1 MSSPLFAG
9 ASPPEFRQIRVFLS
23 STFRD
28 FMEERDLLVKQ
39 VFPSLRRLAQE
50 RGVEVV
56 DVDLRWGI
64 TEEESQQGKVIGICL
79 AEIDRCRPFFIGML
93 GERYGWTPQ
102 PGDYP
107 PELLEQEQLGWIRDH
122 QGGASVTE
130 LEILHGVLNDP
141 KMAGRAFFYFRDP
154 AWSQAQSEPGFV
166 CDTPEEEAKLAALKE
181 RIRTSGFPVAETL
194 PDPKAIADQIEAD
207 LLSLIEER
215 YPDLDQA
222 DALEKE
228 ARKHASYR
236 QSRLGVYLGQE
247 YVDQVEAFV
256 SSGQQKILITGESGS
271 GKSAL
276 IANWMHQHE
285 LEHPGDVVYTHH
297 LGCSNDASAIRPLL
311 GRMLDTASALLL
323 DHALISD
330 SIDVPE
336 DWWELTA
343 KVAETLQCL
352 GRWCRKTGNRWIWVL
367 DGLDRLAPEDQQAL
381 PWLPLL
387 IPQGVS
393 VVISAL
399 NCPARAIVQERQ
411 FQLLEIG
418 PLKREEQEQLIQRY
432 LQRYTKQLDGGL
444 RQLIAG
450 HPQAGS
456 PLFLRV
462 LLEELRQCG
471 RYETLAEQLT
481 GYLQAT
487 SVAELYGLVL
497 QQLEIDGN
505 GAACTAA
512 LTALWASRA
521 GLPEAELLAITQL
534 TPLQWAPIDLAL
546 QEALGRSGNR
556 LVFGHDFL
564 RQAVEMRYLRSEES
578 RRSAHCAIADWF
590 GAQKEWE
597 GRKAEELPWQLGQAQ
612 RFIELRGLLLDQEA
626 LPSLCSERSNRELLG
641 YWRAARQPD
650 DPEFDALIA
659 VDVEREIEAL
669 ADDPELLAWF
679 VDQLGDLLS
688 DAGLEG
694 DLLVRLRTL
703 SLDIEEE
710 LAQQDNEPYSLLWS
724 MRSLAALLRRRG
736 DFQQAEALYQRCQ
749 STAEHH
755 FGVLSQEAQVSID
768 DLAGLYRD
776 AASFSKAESLYRQVL
791 QQSHR
796 CFGYRHP
803 STLDTV
809 SNLARLYAD
818 LGDYSRAERLH
829 ASCLREGSL
838 LLGTD
843 HRSTLLSLGNLAS
856 VHHQR
861 GDFRQAEDLYRRCLQ
876 ASEQVLGLDDP
887 STLSAAGNL
896 ALLYSQMGE
905 YEQARSLHQ
914 RCLSVREDQL
924 GPNHPEVL
932 RTRLNF
938 AGLLHDTGEHE
949 QALELMEACVNGYG
963 QLLGHGHPDTLVA
976 AGNLAMLYGDL
987 DRLDEAEAL
996 YLRCLET
1003 RVAVLGSEHP
1013 DTLSSLHNL
1022 GVLRLE
1028 QGRFAEA
1035 ADLLGRCLDAFQR
1048 TLGPGHPDTLTVI
1061 CQLAAVAQEQADD
1074 HGAEELFRRALAG
1087 RKLALGNAHPATLA
1101 VMGRFADFLSN
1112 QGRLEEAINLRRQEL
1127 TALVERNGE
1136 D

>member
-1 MSSPLFAG
+1 MAEPLLA
-9 ASPPEFRQIRVFLS
+9 ATDSREIRVFLS

-39 VFPSLRRLAQE
+39 VFPSLRRRAQA

-64 TEEESQQGKVIGICL
+64 TEEESQQGKVLGICL
-79 AEIDRCRPFFIGML
+79 AEIERCRPYFIGML
-93 GERYGWTPQ
+93 GERYGWIP
-102 PGDYP
+102 PKDKYP
-107 PELLEQEQLGWIRDH
+107 AVVLEQQAWLQQH
-122 QGGASVTE
+122 VGGASVTE

-154 AWSQAQSEPGFV
+154 AWSRAQREPGFV
-166 CDTPEEEAKLAALKE
+166 WDTPAEEAKLAALRD
-181 RIRTSGFPVAETL
+181 RILASDFPVKHGL
-194 PDPKAIADQIEAD
+194 PNPKSITDQIEAD
-207 LLSLIEER
+207 LWALIEEL

-222 DALEKE
+222 DSLEKE

-247 YVDQVEAFV
+247 YVDQLEAVV
-256 SSGQQKILITGESGS
+256 SGGEQKILITGESGS

-343 KVAETLQCL
+343 KVAETLQGL

-399 NCPARAIVQERQ
+399 NCPARAIVQDRQ

-534 TPLQWAPIDLAL
+534 PGAVGSD
-546 QEALGRSGNR
+546 RSGLAGGPGAQR
-556 LVFGHDFL
+556 EPTG
-564 RQAVEMRYLRSEES
+564 LRS
-578 RRSAHCAIADWF
+578 
-590 GAQKEWE
+590 
-597 GRKAEELPWQLGQAQ
+597 
-612 RFIELRGLLLDQEA
+612 
-626 LPSLCSERSNRELLG
+626 
-641 YWRAARQPD
+641 
-650 DPEFDALIA
+650 
-659 VDVEREIEAL
+659 
-669 ADDPELLAWF
+669 
-679 VDQLGDLLS
+679 
-688 DAGLEG
+688 
-694 DLLVRLRTL
+694 
-703 SLDIEEE
+703 
-710 LAQQDNEPYSLLWS
+710 
-724 MRSLAALLRRRG
+724 
-736 DFQQAEALYQRCQ
+736 
-749 STAEHH
+749 
-755 FGVLSQEAQVSID
+755 
-768 DLAGLYRD
+768 
-776 AASFSKAESLYRQVL
+776 
-791 QQSHR
+791 
-796 CFGYRHP
+796 
-803 STLDTV
+803 
-809 SNLARLYAD
+809 
-818 LGDYSRAERLH
+818 
-829 ASCLREGSL
+829 
-838 LLGTD
+838 
-843 HRSTLLSLGNLAS
+843 
-856 VHHQR
+856 
-861 GDFRQAEDLYRRCLQ
+861 
-876 ASEQVLGLDDP
+876 
-887 STLSAAGNL
+887 
-896 ALLYSQMGE
+896 
-905 YEQARSLHQ
+905 
-914 RCLSVREDQL
+914 
-924 GPNHPEVL
+924 
-932 RTRLNF
+932 
-938 AGLLHDTGEHE
+938 
-949 QALELMEACVNGYG
+949 
-963 QLLGHGHPDTLVA
+963 
-976 AGNLAMLYGDL
+976 
-987 DRLDEAEAL
+987 
-996 YLRCLET
+996 
-1003 RVAVLGSEHP
+1003 
-1013 DTLSSLHNL
+1013 
-1022 GVLRLE
+1022 
-1028 QGRFAEA
+1028 
-1035 ADLLGRCLDAFQR
+1035 
-1048 TLGPGHPDTLTVI
+1048 
-1061 CQLAAVAQEQADD
+1061 
-1074 HGAEELFRRALAG
+1074 
-1087 RKLALGNAHPATLA
+1087 
-1101 VMGRFADFLSN
+1101 
-1112 QGRLEEAINLRRQEL
+1112 
-1127 TALVERNGE
+1127 
-1136 D
+1136 